1 MHHLWWLFFSEDDD
15 YFSSNSAF
23 IVYYLLLLFQFY
35 NLCLVGFSFPICQD
49 YIELFLQ
56 MLSVNFKKIFSK
68 EMIVKKYLLKKWYFN
83 IFCPKTVFT
92 WAKVLSEWRNNYDFI
107 KTVICGDYVLTVR
120 TAEEQKVLVHLKTI
134 KNSTK
139 HSDCNWFKFILCH
152 DLQVS
157 DYDLMVRKLWEYKES
172 EMMGS
177 RVSCVQSKLPQC
189 LKLILKTTY
198 TYYPVHCRLY

>member
-1 MHHLWWLFFSEDDD
+1 MIVLLWRWWLFLFKLS
-15 YFSSNSAF
+15 FHC
-23 IVYYLLLLFQFY
+23 LLFACCCYSNFTIY
-35 NLCLVGFSFPICQD
+35 VLVGFSFPICQD

-68 EMIVKKYLLKKWYFN
+68 EMIVKKYFLKKWYFN

-92 WAKVLSEWRNNYDFI
+92 RAKVLSEWRNNYDFI

-139 HSDCNWFKFILCH
+139 HSQLTATDSSSSFVMICRFPIMIWW
-152 DLQVS
+152 
-157 DYDLMVRKLWEYKES
+157 WENCENTKNQRWWEA
-172 EMMGS
+172 E
-177 RVSCVQSKLPQC
+177 
-189 LKLILKTTY
+189 
-198 TYYPVHCRLY
+198 